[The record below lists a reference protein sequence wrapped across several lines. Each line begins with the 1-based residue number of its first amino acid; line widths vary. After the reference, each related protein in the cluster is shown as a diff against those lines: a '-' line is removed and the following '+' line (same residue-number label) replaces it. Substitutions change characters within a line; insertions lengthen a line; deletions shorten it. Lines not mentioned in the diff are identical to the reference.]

1 MGMEEAAHMLSLA
14 VIQSMQQAVE
24 QEQFI
29 TMNILDFLMHGKG
42 MEH

>member
-1 MGMEEAAHMLSLA
+1 MLSLA

-29 TMNILDFLMHGKG
+29 TMNMPDFLTHGRG